1 VCSAIRWVALFP
13 TRGIRLR
20 KNGSLL
26 LGLSQD
32 HRLLAVMYV
41 DQDQAIRI
49 VSARRPTL
57 RERRN
62 YEEITH

>member
-1 VCSAIRWVALFP
+1 MCSAIRGVALFP
-13 TRGIRLR
+13 TRGIHFAEERFV
-20 KNGSLL
+20 L

-41 DQDQAIRI
+41 DQVQAIRI
-49 VSARRPTL
+49 VSARRATP